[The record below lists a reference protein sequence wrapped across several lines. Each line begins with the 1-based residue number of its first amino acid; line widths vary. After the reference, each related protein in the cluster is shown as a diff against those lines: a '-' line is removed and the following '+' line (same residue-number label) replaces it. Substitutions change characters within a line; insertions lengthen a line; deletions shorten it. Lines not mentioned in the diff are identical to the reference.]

1 MRRSFLAV
9 LLITSLGVIATPAQS
24 EVVSADTKMTLV
36 KTITGDISP
45 KSVRSSGSGLVSA
58 HNMMYRHSVTI
69 YDANT
74 FELVSTVPDSVQL
87 SKYGY
92 SKYSSIYKGS
102 PVEGAYSPDGKY
114 LYVTNYAMYGKGFN
128 REGHDICSPASGYD
142 TSFLYRVNLAKYEI
156 DNVYPVGSV
165 PKVVEVTPDN
175 KFVLVSNWCSYDLT
189 VISIASQKVV
199 KTIKIGRYPRGIA
212 VSNDSKFAYVAEMGG
227 NQIHVIDL
235 EDFSKTY
242 IPIGSNPRAIVL
254 SPDNKFVLVS
264 NWCSYDLKVISVD
277 SQKVVKT
284 VKIGRYPRGIA
295 VSNDSKFAYVA
306 EMGGNQIHVINLED
320 FSKTYIPIGS
330 NPRAI
335 VLSPDNSMMYV
346 TMNLSGKVAS
356 WDLINNKAGK
366 SVKTGKAA
374 RSLAISSD
382 GTALFVVNFVSDTI
396 SKVRTSDMKVFQSI
410 KACNEPIGITYDSPT
425 SRTWVACYGGAIKIF
440 DNK

>member
-1 MRRSFLAV
+1 
-9 LLITSLGVIATPAQS
+9 
-24 EVVSADTKMTLV
+24 
-36 KTITGDISP
+36 
-45 KSVRSSGSGLVSA
+45 
-58 HNMMYRHSVTI
+58 MYRHSVTI

-227 NQIHVIDL
+227 NQIHVI
-235 EDFSKTY
+235 
-242 IPIGSNPRAIVL
+242 
-254 SPDNKFVLVS
+254 
-264 NWCSYDLKVISVD
+264 
-277 SQKVVKT
+277 
-284 VKIGRYPRGIA
+284 
-295 VSNDSKFAYVA
+295 
-306 EMGGNQIHVINLED
+306 NLED

-382 GTALFVVNFVSDTI
+382 GTALFVVNFVSNTI

-425 SRTWVACYGGAIKIF
+425 SRTWVACYGGAIKIY

>member
-24 EVVSADTKMTLV
+24 EVVSADTKMSLV
-36 KTITGDISP
+36 KTITGNISP

-114 LYVTNYAMYGKGFN
+114 LYVTNYAMYGKGFT

-142 TSFLYRVNLAKYEI
+142 TSFLYRVNLANYEI

-175 KFVLVSNWCSYDLT
+175 KFVLVSNWCSYDLK
-189 VISIASQKVV
+189 VISIASQKVI

-227 NQIHVIDL
+227 
-235 EDFSKTY
+235 S
-242 IPIGSNPRAIVL
+242 R
-254 SPDNKFVLVS
+254 
-264 NWCSYDLKVISVD
+264 
-277 SQKVVKT
+277 
-284 VKIGRYPRGIA
+284 
-295 VSNDSKFAYVA
+295 
-306 EMGGNQIHVINLED
+306 IHVINLED
-320 FSKTYIPIGS
+320 FSITYIPIGS

-356 WDLINNKAGK
+356 WDLLNNKAGK

-382 GTALFVVNFVSDTI
+382 GTALFVVNFISNTI

-425 SRTWVACYGGAIKIF
+425 SRTWVACYGGAIKIY

>member
-24 EVVSADTKMTLV
+24 EVVSADTKMSLV
-36 KTITGDISP
+36 KTITGNISP

-227 NQIHVIDL
+227 NQIHVI
-235 EDFSKTY
+235 S
-242 IPIGSNPRAIVL
+242 
-254 SPDNKFVLVS
+254 
-264 NWCSYDLKVISVD
+264 
-277 SQKVVKT
+277 
-284 VKIGRYPRGIA
+284 
-295 VSNDSKFAYVA
+295 
-306 EMGGNQIHVINLED
+306 LED

-382 GTALFVVNFVSDTI
+382 GTALFVVNFVSNTI

-425 SRTWVACYGGAIKIF
+425 SRTWVACYGGAIKIY